1 MALQDYLTLVF
12 HSGDREATQSTWERT
27 CSRGMR
33 QPGCKPVKRI
43 ADLWMEGS
51 KHLMAKVIEF
61 YIPNR
66 FQKKVAWVPT
76 QKRGQVIEFCPLVKK
91 SA

>member
-1 MALQDYLTLVF
+1 VECGSPVA
-12 HSGDREATQSTWERT
+12 SPCRELPIFGWKA
-27 CSRGMR
+27 
-33 QPGCKPVKRI
+33 VNI
-43 ADLWMEGS
+43 
-51 KHLMAKVIEF
+51 MAKVIEF

-66 FQKKVAWVPT
+66 FQKKVAWVPP

>member
-1 MALQDYLTLVF
+1 MALQDLTLVF

-33 QPGCKPVKRI
+33 QPGCKPG
-43 ADLWMEGS
+43 A
-51 KHLMAKVIEF
+51 AKCRVPAWKAVNHVLAKIIEF

-66 FQKKVAWVPT
+66 FQKKVAWAPP
-76 QKRGQVIEFCPLVKK
+76 QKHAKVIEFC
-91 SA
+91 SQA

>member
-1 MALQDYLTLVF
+1 MALQGDLTLVF

-33 QPGCKPVKRI
+33 QPGCKPGQRI
-43 ADLWMEGS
+43 ADFWMEGS

-66 FQKKVAWVPT
+66 FQKNAVWVPP
-76 QKRGQVIEFCPLVKK
+76 QKRGKVIEICPLVKK

>member
-27 CSRGMR
+27 CSHAMR
-33 QPGCKPVKRI
+33 RPGCKPGQRI
-43 ADLWMEGS
+43 ADFWMEGS

-66 FQKKVAWVPT
+66 FQKKMAWAPP
-76 QKRGQVIEFCPLVKK
+76 QKRGKVIEFCSQVKK

>member
-1 MALQDYLTLVF
+1 MECGSPVA
-12 HSGDREATQSTWERT
+12 SPCREF
-27 CSRGMR
+27 
-33 QPGCKPVKRI
+33 
-43 ADLWMEGS
+43 ADFWMEGS
-51 KHLMAKVIEF
+51 KHVMAKVIEF

-76 QKRGQVIEFCPLVKK
+76 QKRGQVIEFYPLVKK